1 MDQCEDTKTSLCGEH
16 ESQSKAQRAKMETP
30 VEHLEDPPPQAAPP
44 PSAESELNRIRT
56 EFVKRVPAEILKQLF
71 DALLED
77 GVFSDLEKEAM
88 IEENQIRADQA
99 RRLIDDVRRKGE
111 EASRKMM
118 EHLQK
123 LDCTLSSQLGLLSG
137 PSAQKGKATYFCY
150 KGLYFYIQLY

>member
-30 VEHLEDPPPQAAPP
+30 VEHPEDPPTQAAPP
-44 PSAESELNRIRT
+44 PSAESELNRIRM
-56 EFVKRVPAEILKQLF
+56 EFVERVPEEILKQLL
-71 DALLED
+71 DALFVD
-77 GVFSDLEKEAM
+77 GVFNRLEKEAI
-88 IEENQIRADQA
+88 IEINHKADKA
-99 RRLIDDVRRKGE
+99 RSLIDDVGRKGE

-123 LDCTLSSQLGLLSG
+123 LDPTLSSQLGLLSG